1 MGKSNEQALKLF
13 VVLSRA
19 SKVLHE
25 ETNRLIT
32 SKGLNPTE
40 FAVLELLY
48 HKGKQPIQKIGEK
61 ILMRSGSMTYV
72 INKLETN
79 GYLQREAN
87 STDKRVTYVEV
98 TEQGRQLMDSLFP
111 GHAENIGNLM
121 SVLSSEEQQQ
131 AIGLLQKLGI
141 SVRDLSSKKAN

>member
-1 MGKSNEQALKLF
+1 MEKANERALKLF
-13 VVLSRA
+13 IVLSRA

-32 SKGLNPTE
+32 AKGLNPTE

-72 INKLETN
+72 INKLESN
-79 GYLQREAN
+79 GYLQREIN
-87 STDKRVTYVEV
+87 SNDKRVTYVEI
-98 TEQGRQLMDSLFP
+98 TDQGTRLMDSLFP
-111 GHAENIGNLM
+111 GHAENIHELL
-121 SVLSSEEQQQ
+121 SVLSNEEQEQ
-131 AIGLLQKLGI
+131 ATEILQKLGVSI
-141 SVRDLSSKKAN
+141 RNLSV

>member
-1 MGKSNEQALKLF
+1 MGNSNERALKLF

-32 SKGLNPTE
+32 AEGLNPTE
-40 FAVLELLY
+40 FAVLELLF

-72 INKLETN
+72 INKLEAN
-79 GYLQREAN
+79 GHLQRETN
-87 STDKRVTYVEV
+87 TNDKRVTYVEI
-98 TEQGRQLMDSLFP
+98 TAKGEELMNMLFP
-111 GHAENIGNLM
+111 GHAENIGNLL
-121 SVLSSEEQQQ
+121 SVLSDAEQEQVTS
-131 AIGLLQKLGI
+131 LLQKLGT
-141 SVRDLSSKKAN
+141 SVRDLSSEKS

>member
-1 MGKSNEQALKLF
+1 MGNANERALKLF

-19 SKVLHE
+19 NKVLHE
-25 ETNRLIT
+25 ETNRLIS

-72 INKLETN
+72 INKLESN
-79 GYLQREAN
+79 GYLQREVN
-87 STDKRVTYVEV
+87 SIDKRVTYVEITV
-98 TEQGRQLMDSLFP
+98 QGTQLMDSLFP
-111 GHAENIGNLM
+111 GHAENINSL
-121 SVLSSEEQQQ
+121 LSSLCSEEQDQ
-131 AIGLLQKLGI
+131 ATRLLQKLGVSI
-141 SVRDLSSKKAN
+141 RDLSSKKD

>member
-1 MGKSNEQALKLF
+1 MGNANERALKLF

-19 SKVLHE
+19 NKVLHE

-72 INKLETN
+72 INKLESN
-79 GYLQREAN
+79 GYLHREVN
-87 STDKRVTYVEV
+87 LTDKRVTYVDITAQG
-98 TEQGRQLMDSLFP
+98 TELMDSLFP
-111 GHAENIGNLM
+111 GHAENITRLL
-121 SVLSSEEQQQ
+121 SSLSSEEQDQ
-131 AIGLLQKLGI
+131 ATRLLQKLGVSI
-141 SVRDLSSKKAN
+141 RDLSS

>member
-1 MGKSNEQALKLF
+1 VENANERALRLF

-32 SKGLNPTE
+32 AEGLNPTE

-72 INKLETN
+72 INKLEAG
-79 GYLQREAN
+79 GYLRRETN
-87 STDKRVTYVEV
+87 SQDKRVTYVAI
-98 TEQGRQLMDSLFP
+98 TEAGETLMASLFP
-111 GHAENIGNLM
+111 GHADNITQLL
-121 SVLSSEEQQQ
+121 SVLTPEEQEQ
-131 AIGLLQKLGI
+131 AAGLLQKLGVSI
-141 SVRDLSSKKAN
+141 RDLSSPKN

>member
-1 MGKSNEQALKLF
+1 MKNASERALKLF

-19 SKVLHE
+19 NKVLHE
-25 ETNRLIT
+25 ETNRLIS

-72 INKLETN
+72 INKLESN
-79 GYLQREAN
+79 AFLQREVN
-87 STDKRVTYVEV
+87 SVDKRVTYVEITAQG
-98 TEQGRQLMDSLFP
+98 TELMESLFP
-111 GHAENIGNLM
+111 GHAANITSL
-121 SVLSSEEQQQ
+121 LSSLTSEEQDQ
-131 AIGLLQKLGI
+131 AIYLLQKLGVSI
-141 SVRDLSSKKAN
+141 RDLS

>member
-1 MGKSNEQALKLF
+1 MSNANERALKLF

-19 SKVLHE
+19 NKVLHE
-25 ETNRLIT
+25 ETNRLIS

-72 INKLETN
+72 INKLESN
-79 GYLQREAN
+79 GYLEREVN
-87 STDKRVTYVEV
+87 SIDKRVTYVEI
-98 TEQGRQLMDSLFP
+98 TEQGKQLMSSLFP
-111 GHAENIGNLM
+111 DHAVKITELL
-121 SVLSSEEQQQ
+121 SVLSPEEQDQ
-131 AIGLLQKLGI
+131 ATALMQKLGLSI
-141 SVRDLSSKKAN
+141 RDLS

>member
-1 MGKSNEQALKLF
+1 MENANERALKLF

-32 SKGLNPTE
+32 SEGLNPTE

-72 INKLETN
+72 INKLEDS
-79 GYLQREAN
+79 GYLRRETNAQ
-87 STDKRVTYVEV
+87 DKRVTYVAI
-98 TEQGRQLMDSLFP
+98 TESGDKLMASLFP
-111 GHAENIGNLM
+111 GHADNITRLL
-121 SVLSSEEQQQ
+121 SVLTPEEQEQ
-131 AIGLLQKLGI
+131 ASALLQKLGVSI
-141 SVRDLSSKKAN
+141 RDLSSQKN

>member
-1 MGKSNEQALKLF
+1 MENANEQALKLF

-32 SKGLNPTE
+32 AKGLNPTE

-48 HKGKQPIQKIGEK
+48 HNGKQPIQKIGEK

-72 INKLETN
+72 INKLESN
-79 GYLQREAN
+79 GYLQRETN
-87 STDKRVTYVEV
+87 SNDKRVTYVES
-98 TEQGRQLMDSLFP
+98 TEEGTRLMESLFP
-111 GHAENIGNLM
+111 GHAENIKDLL
-121 SVLSSEEQQQ
+121 SVLSYEEQEQ
-131 AIGLLQKLGI
+131 AIVILQKLGVSI
-141 SVRDLSSKKAN
+141 RNLTL

>member
-1 MGKSNEQALKLF
+1 MERANERALKLF

-19 SKVLHE
+19 NKVLHE
-25 ETNRLIT
+25 ETNRLIS

-72 INKLETN
+72 INKLESN
-79 GYLQREAN
+79 GYLQREVN
-87 STDKRVTYVEV
+87 SIDKRVTYVEI
-98 TEQGRQLMDSLFP
+98 TTQGEQLMDALFP
-111 GHAENIGNLM
+111 GHAENITRL
-121 SVLSSEEQQQ
+121 LSSLTNEEQEQ
-131 AIGLLQKLGI
+131 ATSLLQKLGVSI
-141 SVRDLSSKKAN
+141 RDLSSTKS

>member
-1 MGKSNEQALKLF
+1 MENTNERALKLF

-32 SKGLNPTE
+32 AKGLNPTE

-72 INKLETN
+72 INKLEAN
-79 GYLQREAN
+79 GFLQRETN
-87 STDKRVTYVEV
+87 TNDKRVTYVEI
-98 TEQGRQLMDSLFP
+98 TKQGEQLMDSLFP
-111 GHAENIGNLM
+111 GHAENIGNLL
-121 SVLSSEEQQQ
+121 SVLTSEEQEQ
-131 AIGLLQKLGI
+131 AIELLQRLGVSI
-141 SVRDLSSKKAN
+141 RDLSSQKS

>member
-1 MGKSNEQALKLF
+1 MSNANERALKLF

-19 SKVLHE
+19 NKVLHE
-25 ETNRLIT
+25 ETNQLIS

-72 INKLETN
+72 INKLESN
-79 GYLQREAN
+79 GYLEREVN
-87 STDKRVTYVEV
+87 SIDKRVTYVEI
-98 TEQGRQLMDSLFP
+98 TEQGEQLMSSLFP
-111 GHAENIGNLM
+111 DHAVKITELL
-121 SVLSSEEQQQ
+121 SVLSPEEQDQ
-131 AIGLLQKLGI
+131 ATALMQKLGLSI
-141 SVRDLSSKKAN
+141 RDLS

>member
-1 MGKSNEQALKLF
+1 MGKASERALKLF

-19 SKVLHE
+19 NKVLHE
-25 ETNRLIT
+25 ETNRLIS

-72 INKLETN
+72 INKLESN
-79 GYLQREAN
+79 GYLQREVN
-87 STDKRVTYVEV
+87 SIDKRVTYVEI
-98 TEQGRQLMDSLFP
+98 TTQGEQLMDALFP
-111 GHAENIGNLM
+111 GHAENITSL
-121 SVLSSEEQQQ
+121 LSSLTNEEQEQ
-131 AIGLLQKLGI
+131 ATSLLQKLGVSI
-141 SVRDLSSKKAN
+141 RDLSSTKS